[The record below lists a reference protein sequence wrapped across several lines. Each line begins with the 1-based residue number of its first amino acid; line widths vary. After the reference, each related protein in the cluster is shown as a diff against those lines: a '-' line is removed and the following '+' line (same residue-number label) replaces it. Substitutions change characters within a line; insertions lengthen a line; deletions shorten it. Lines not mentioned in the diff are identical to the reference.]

1 VRIWPDLW
9 FYILF
14 LAIMEME
21 EEGVGR
27 WMLLDLRDGEDRLLL
42 LFGAH
47 TRRRFVDDLRSSCRR
62 LLWPNGGC
70 SELWRAQLIFGSLAG
85 VISSSTSWLACQSGG
100 PTAPE
105 VRRSSVVASQVV
117 SSLAM
122 QLLAATGVS
131 DARKVA
137 KDLIAF
143 LVFLRGSWL

>member
-1 VRIWPDLW
+1 VRIWSDRW

-62 LLWPNGGC
+62 LLWPNGGR
-70 SELWRAQLIFGSLAG
+70 SELWRPQLIFGSYAG
-85 VISSSTSWLACQSGG
+85 VISSTTSWPACQRGG
-100 PTAPE
+100 PSTPE
-105 VRRSSVVASQVV
+105 VWRSSVVASQVV
-117 SSLAM
+117 SSPAM
-122 QLLAATGVS
+122 QLLAATGDF

-137 KDLIAF
+137 RDLIAF
-143 LVFLRGSWL
+143 LGFL